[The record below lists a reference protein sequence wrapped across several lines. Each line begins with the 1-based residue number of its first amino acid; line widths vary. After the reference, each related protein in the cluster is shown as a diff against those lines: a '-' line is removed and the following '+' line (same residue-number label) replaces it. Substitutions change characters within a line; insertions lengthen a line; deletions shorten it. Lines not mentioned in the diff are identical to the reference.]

1 MQESG
6 QTTTLASKCSLQR
19 VEGNGTF
26 NRSMTH
32 ATVERTVPSNTGSKC
47 SSSLQR
53 VGGNGTSNHRV
64 THPMVERAVPS
75 TLAASSSL
83 QQWQASRSTETPATA
98 GGNSIRSNSI
108 MGEVAM
114 DKTLQSE
121 SLDEILQSSCTHAE
135 ISMKRRQPLQAAP
148 LETTCLQQFHLQW
161 QPQVL
166 SCAGE
171 GILETINM
179 HYYRIPHVNQEGFE
193 GPPSFTSRVL
203 IAS

>member
-1 MQESG
+1 MLTPRRSYCRFRMQESG
-6 QTTTLASKCSLQR
+6 QTTTLASKC
-19 VEGNGTF
+19 
-26 NRSMTH
+26 
-32 ATVERTVPSNTGSKC
+32 
-47 SSSLQR
+47 SLQR

-83 QQWQASRSTETPATA
+83 QQWQASRSTGTPATA

-121 SLDEILQSSCTHAE
+121 SLDEILRSSCTHAE
-135 ISMKRRQPLQAAP
+135 ISMKRRQPLQAEP
-148 LETTCLQQFHLQW
+148 LSQQFHLQW

-179 HYYRIPHVNQEGFE
+179 HYYRFPRVNQEGFE

>member
-1 MQESG
+1 
-6 QTTTLASKCSLQR
+6 
-19 VEGNGTF
+19 
-26 NRSMTH
+26 
-32 ATVERTVPSNTGSKC
+32 
-47 SSSLQR
+47 
-53 VGGNGTSNHRV
+53 
-64 THPMVERAVPS
+64 MVERAVPS

-121 SLDEILQSSCTHAE
+121 SLDEILRSSCTHAE
-135 ISMKRRQPLQAAP
+135 ISMKRRQPLQAEP
-148 LETTCLQQFHLQW
+148 LSQQFHLQW

-171 GILETINM
+171 GILETINIALLS
-179 HYYRIPHVNQEGFE
+179 IP
-193 GPPSFTSRVL
+193 PC
-203 IAS
+203 

>member
-1 MQESG
+1 MPVLEGTLRSTIASVDSKALLLSISNAGVGSDHNPG
-6 QTTTLASKCSLQR
+6 QQ
-19 VEGNGTF
+19 VF
-26 NRSMTH
+26 PPH
-32 ATVERTVPSNTGSKC
+32 WQQVVPC
-47 SSSLQR
+47 SSGRRL
-53 VGGNGTSNHRV
+53 
-64 THPMVERAVPS
+64 
-75 TLAASSSL
+75 
-83 QQWQASRSTETPATA
+83 

-108 MGEVAM
+108 MGDVAM

-121 SLDEILQSSCTHAE
+121 SLDEILRSSCTHAE
-135 ISMKRRQPLQAAP
+135 ISMKRRQPLQAEP
-148 LETTCLQQFHLQW
+148 LSQQFHLQW

-179 HYYRIPHVNQEGFE
+179 HYYRFPRVNQEGFE